1 MSNISLTDIRKSK
14 SFQIFQTLL
23 CFGILAAVLTFCFS
37 LLKYSFYPVDEP
49 YQIMNSMDY
58 LNSPLAPLTAILDH
72 FTNSLCGY
80 DMLSAKY
87 VGFLYMVLTIAL
99 SCTFFYN
106 RTKRICISVLMC
118 AILILLTTWYFNT
131 AMLIGWDRQTMFFT
145 TIVILLFIKYVETN
159 KIAYLIATAFATC
172 ITTLCRIPSIAIIPI
187 LFIIILINK
196 NLNIQTRIKH
206 AFIYAISAIIF
217 IFAFIIIMYGS
228 IGNYACYIKANLIS
242 NHGIYGLTIYYFV
255 HFVTTMFPL
264 CAVYCTY
271 KVLTMIQHHIYAVFL
286 FAVFAII
293 AFIYDMRINPISHN
307 SLRLINATIMLLEF
321 VAIYKFYK
329 ESKTKELII
338 ILAVFFVSFTPLL
351 GSNTGLQKFLS
362 YSVFPIILCLLK
374 PIINKSFIITSG
386 IIVVSSLSMISITM
400 INGGGVVIRT
410 SITES
415 TLEFDFHPIKGIRV
429 NPEWGS
435 TINKIRQDIEDFK
448 DDKILV
454 VGTYSDRYFLEW
466 IYNSRNEYLSHDFEN
481 SNKFNEY
488 QYVDYI
494 SNKIKDSK
502 ENITVLYL
510 YEKYFWEESNNPYES
525 KMSQM
530 LESNM
535 DLAIKKDKYAIFISK
550 KN

>member
-1 MSNISLTDIRKSK
+1 
-14 SFQIFQTLL
+14 
-23 CFGILAAVLTFCFS
+23 
-37 LLKYSFYPVDEP
+37 
-49 YQIMNSMDY
+49 
-58 LNSPLAPLTAILDH
+58 
-72 FTNSLCGY
+72 
-80 DMLSAKY
+80 
-87 VGFLYMVLTIAL
+87 
-99 SCTFFYN
+99 
-106 RTKRICISVLMC
+106 
-118 AILILLTTWYFNT
+118 
-131 AMLIGWDRQTMFFT
+131 
-145 TIVILLFIKYVETN
+145 
-159 KIAYLIATAFATC
+159 
-172 ITTLCRIPSIAIIPI
+172 
-187 LFIIILINK
+187 
-196 NLNIQTRIKH
+196 
-206 AFIYAISAIIF
+206 
-217 IFAFIIIMYGS
+217 
-228 IGNYACYIKANLIS
+228 
-242 NHGIYGLTIYYFV
+242 
-255 HFVTTMFPL
+255 
-264 CAVYCTY
+264 
-271 KVLTMIQHHIYAVFL
+271 
-286 FAVFAII
+286 
-293 AFIYDMRINPISHN
+293 
-307 SLRLINATIMLLEF
+307 MLLEF

-466 IYNSRNEYLSHDFEN
+466 IYNSRNEYLRHDFEN